1 MIKKCSIFL
10 NNNSSGLFS
19 ILISQVLFP
28 KGRQINNT
36 DHGKNNDLNYVK
48 KKKNCKLILEYLIEE
63 QNCSSIRLT

>member
-10 NNNSSGLFS
+10 NNNSSG

-48 KKKNCKLILEYLIEE
+48 KKKKIVNLFWNTLLRSKIAL
-63 QNCSSIRLT
+63 RFG

>member
-48 KKKNCKLILEYLIEE
+48 KKKIVNLFWNTLLRSKIAL
-63 QNCSSIRLT
+63 RFG